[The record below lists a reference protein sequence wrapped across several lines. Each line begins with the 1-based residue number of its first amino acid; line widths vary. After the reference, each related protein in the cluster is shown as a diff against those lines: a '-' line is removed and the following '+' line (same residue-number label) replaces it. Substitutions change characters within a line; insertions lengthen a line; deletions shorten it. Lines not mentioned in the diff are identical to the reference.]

1 MLLCHGQLRRGELP
15 LLWATASARRSIF
28 ITWAQGPCCLCA
40 VVTYSLAQLQA
51 LYVGASDAREGGATV
66 RTRIYDDL
74 GAVPWPAY
82 ADGRALKN
90 RFAELHVRGVP
101 EQARAPAFAARPRI
115 HSHTVICMQ

>member
-1 MLLCHGQLRRGELP
+1 MVIH
-15 LLWATASARRSIF
+15 
-28 ITWAQGPCCLCA
+28 
-40 VVTYSLAQLQA
+40 SLAQLQA

-101 EQARAPAFAARPRI
+101 EQARAPTAAARQRI
-115 HSHTVICMQ
+115 HSNAFTGKQGHTAWHAVLWVQRSAGMLRFYSGRW